1 MSTKTAS
8 ADAAALPNVRTL
20 LAFREVALLGS
31 TTAAAKAIHS
41 SQPAVTQALARLERR
56 FGVSL
61 FIRTSAGMTL
71 NEAGHRCMARV
82 DRALGELMGGIAE
95 LTRGRPKDS
104 SGLSAKL
111 RRLSGTQLAA
121 LSAVV
126 DTGGFSAAA
135 RSTGLSRPSLHRSCR
150 ALERMLGVA
159 FFEQTSF
166 GVEPTRDAERLV
178 RHIRLAGSEIAQALT
193 EIEALSGK
201 FRGRTVIGAMPLAR
215 SSLLPEAILEFSAC
229 HPDHTISILDGPYD
243 NMLMALRHGDADLLV
258 GALRDPPP
266 VDDVVQEHLFDDVL
280 AILMRPDH
288 PLLSQ
293 PNATVDELVRFPW
306 IAPRPGSPLRSH
318 YEALFLSSG
327 LEPPRGAVECNSLS
341 AARAL
346 LRASDRLMLLSA
358 HQISADLAEGTLKIL
373 PHPRGRV
380 TRRIALTIRKGWRP
394 TDIQAELIRIMRL
407 AAARVAR
414 SP

>member
-8 ADAAALPNVRTL
+8 ADAAALPNVRIL

-56 FGVSL
+56 FGVPL

-82 DRALGELMGGIAE
+82 GRALGELMGGIAE

-104 SGLSAKL
+104 SELSAKL

-166 GVEPTRDAERLV
+166 GIEPTRDAERLV
-178 RHIRLAGSEIAQALT
+178 RRIRLAGSEIAQAQT

-201 FRGRTVIGAMPLAR
+201 FRGRTVIGAT
-215 SSLLPEAILEFSAC
+215 C
-229 HPDHTISILDGPYD
+229 
-243 NMLMALRHGDADLLV
+243 LR
-258 GALRDPPP
+258 
-266 VDDVVQEHLFDDVL
+266 F
-280 AILMRPDH
+280 
-288 PLLSQ
+288 
-293 PNATVDELVRFPW
+293 
-306 IAPRPGSPLRSH
+306 
-318 YEALFLSSG
+318 
-327 LEPPRGAVECNSLS
+327 
-341 AARAL
+341 
-346 LRASDRLMLLSA
+346 
-358 HQISADLAEGTLKIL
+358 
-373 PHPRGRV
+373 
-380 TRRIALTIRKGWRP
+380 
-394 TDIQAELIRIMRL
+394 
-407 AAARVAR
+407 
-414 SP
+414 